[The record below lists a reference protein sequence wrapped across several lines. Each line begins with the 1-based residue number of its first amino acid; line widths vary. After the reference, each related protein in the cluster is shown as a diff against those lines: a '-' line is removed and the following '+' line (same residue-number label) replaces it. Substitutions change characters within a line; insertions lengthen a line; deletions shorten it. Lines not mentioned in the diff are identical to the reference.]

1 MSDEYEVGYGKPPK
15 ATRFQ
20 KGQSGNPKGRR
31 PKEARSVTTRQI
43 RRDVLRALET
53 EMDAAVPGQSGKMT
67 VSELIIWKQIQQA
80 LKGDH
85 RSAKFLFE
93 LRAAF
98 TEEHMRAHPDV
109 MEALEAGERM
119 HGNSESS
126 DELNRHSMKVFNEL
140 RRLTQ
145 KV

>member
-1 MSDEYEVGYGKPPK
+1 MTRDYEVGFGKPPK
-15 ATRFQ
+15 AHRFE
-20 KGQSGNPKGRR
+20 KGKSGNPKGRR
-31 PKEARSVTTRQI
+31 PKEARSITGRQI

-53 EMDAAVPGQSGKMT
+53 EMDASVPGQRGKMT
-67 VSELIIWKQIQQA
+67 VAELIVWKQIEQA

-85 RSAKFLFE
+85 RSAKFLLE
-93 LRAAF
+93 LRAQF

-109 MEALEAGERM
+109 MQALEAGERM
-119 HGNSESS
+119 HGNSESA
-126 DELNRHSMKVFNEL
+126 DDLNHHSAKVFNEL